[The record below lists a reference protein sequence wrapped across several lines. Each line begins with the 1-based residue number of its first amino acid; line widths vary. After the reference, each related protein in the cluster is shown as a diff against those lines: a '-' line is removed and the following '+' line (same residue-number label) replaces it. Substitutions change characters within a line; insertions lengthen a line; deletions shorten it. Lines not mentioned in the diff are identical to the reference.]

1 MNNIVPEI
9 SHFQFSKNPLVA
21 TIREFRQGYNYICLG
36 VTVHSLRLG
45 LAYGA
50 SMIKEIIEW
59 LKGYMC
65 VRYGGTHC
73 DVDNVREL
81 MKVRHFRSQSC
92 VQFLRSNE
100 SAVLE
105 AVGLV
110 PSGESVE
117 VFGEHG
123 ANGIGGGNQCSA
135 HYTMRSNSNPGV
147 GGIQHS
153 ASNAAGALH
162 HYPGAAHA
170 PKRRASDTP

>member
-1 MNNIVPEI
+1 MVTSYCRYYLILLVEELIAVLNNLIGKEKYMFTYYKRRGIITSTYVIE
-9 SHFQFSKNPLVA
+9 N
-21 TIREFRQGYNYICLG
+21 E
-36 VTVHSLRLG
+36 G
-45 LAYGA
+45 LTRAR
-50 SMIKEIIEW
+50 SF
-59 LKGYMC
+59 LC
-65 VRYGGTHC
+65 
-73 DVDNVREL
+73 
-81 MKVRHFRSQSC
+81 SQSC

-123 ANGIGGGNQCSA
+123 GANGIGGGNQCSA
-135 HYTMRSNSNPGV
+135 HYAMRSNSNPGV
-147 GGIQHS
+147 GAIQH
-153 ASNAAGALH
+153 AVGSNAAGALH

>member
-1 MNNIVPEI
+1 MR
-9 SHFQFSKNPLVA
+9 
-21 TIREFRQGYNYICLG
+21 TRY
-36 VTVHSLRLG
+36 SLF
-45 LAYGA
+45 A
-50 SMIKEIIEW
+50 
-59 LKGYMC
+59 
-65 VRYGGTHC
+65 
-73 DVDNVREL
+73 
-81 MKVRHFRSQSC
+81 FSQSC

-123 ANGIGGGNQCSA
+123 ANGIGGVNQCSA
-135 HYTMRSNSNPGV
+135 HYAMRSNSNPGV
-147 GGIQHS
+147 GAIQH
-153 ASNAAGALH
+153 AGSNAASALH